1 METNVNCGL
10 WVITMWQCRLIVCYN
25 VPLWCMMLTVE
36 EAMHTSGY
44 EACGKSLYF
53 LLSFVNI
60 KLLYFFNHSSR
71 AEKKRKKE

>member
-1 METNVNCGL
+1 MCLGENDVAAQAYHL
-10 WVITMWQCRLIVCYN
+10 LQCTLG
-25 VPLWCMMLTVE
+25 CMMLIVE

-53 LLSFVNI
+53 LLSFVII
-60 KLLYFFNHSSR
+60 KLFYFFNHSSR